1 MKPFTDMESSMHE
14 HGHGM
19 HFISISEDAHYWD
32 KYTIPNGVA
41 EMFSTLVE
49 RLMRKKAFL
58 TRQFKASEEVAD
70 DVAERTRF
78 MELYFLT
85 FYAANSLMKVE
96 FWEENLSMEQAN
108 DRYERHAEEFMG
120 MRLPGKYWQLH
131 HVMPDYDLYSPSYMV
146 AAVRAAELDRKLTNL
161 FGANWWTDK
170 RAGNY
175 ICTVAKDGASIKL
188 SGFSRLDTGPY
199 LKDLV

>member
-1 MKPFTDMESSMHE
+1 
-14 HGHGM
+14 M
-19 HFISISEDAHYWD
+19 HFISISEDAQYWD

-41 EMFSTLVE
+41 ETFSTLIE

-58 TRQFKASEEVAD
+58 TKQFKASKEVAD
-70 DVAERTRF
+70 QVAERTRF

-85 FYAANSLMKVE
+85 FYAANSLMKIE

-108 DRYERHAEEFMG
+108 DRYEKYAEEFTG
-120 MRLPGKYWQLH
+120 MHLPGKYWQLH
-131 HVMPDYDLYSPSYMV
+131 HVMPDYDLYCPSYIV

-175 ICTVAKDGASIKL
+175 IRAEAKDGAGIKL
-188 SGFSRLDTGPY
+188 SRFSRLDTGPY